1 MTEQLPDWIL
11 DGAKARALASIRNPQ
26 RDASL
31 RELRRAMA
39 ANTIQPGTV
48 VIYSGSFTDHHG
60 PAVFIGPSGDYP
72 AGEEIRYTLIFV
84 GLPKLEGVS
93 RASFTVAGADDQVP
107 AEVRELADAISQL
120 SDQRTATDVQR

>member
-1 MTEQLPDWIL
+1 MTEQLPDWIM
-11 DGAKARALASIRNPQ
+11 DAAKARALASIRNPQ

-60 PAVFIGPSGDYP
+60 PAAYIGPSGDYP
-72 AGEEIRYTLIFV
+72 AGEETRHTLIFC
-84 GLPKLEGVS
+84 GLPKLKGVG
-93 RASFTVAGADDQVP
+93 RGSFTIAGPDD
-107 AEVRELADAISQL
+107 EVSDNIRELGDAIAHISNPRKE
-120 SDQRTATDVQR
+120 S